1 MSGSR
6 RFMKKY
12 GQVYLANDLILSR
25 ELEILSPLPGEHILE
40 IGPGHGEITERILA
54 IGSEVTAL
62 ELDPG
67 LVSYLSAKLSD
78 YERSGQLELINM
90 SFLDFEP
97 GRYDAVIGNIPY
109 YITSPI
115 FFKLYDFDFL
125 RAVLMVQR
133 EVAGRAIA
141 KPGSSNYSRFSINCY
156 LRYEVEKILDVPSFH
171 FRPEPSVD
179 SSILLLKKKNILSTE
194 ELKRLD
200 ELLKRAFSQRR
211 KILKN
216 TVPEAPPEMLKKRP
230 QELSPE
236 DYLRI
241 QSEIY

>member
-1 MSGSR
+1 M
-6 RFMKKY
+6 MKRY
-12 GQVYLANDLILSR
+12 GQVYLVNDLTLSR

-40 IGPGHGEITERILA
+40 IGAGHGEITGRILER
-54 IGSEVTAL
+54 GSAVTAL
-62 ELDPG
+62 ELDPA
-67 LVSYLSAKLSD
+67 LVGYLSAKFRD
-78 YERSGQLELINM
+78 YEKSGQLRLINM
-90 SFLDFEP
+90 SFLDFDL
-97 GRYDAVIGNIPY
+97 GRFDAIIGNIPY

-115 FFKLYDFDFL
+115 FFRLYDFDFS

-133 EVAGRAIA
+133 EVAERAIA
-141 KPGSSNYSRFSINCY
+141 KPGSRNYSRFSVNCF
-156 LRYEVEKILDVPSFH
+156 LRYEVKKMLDVPSSH

-179 SSILLLKKKNILSTE
+179 SSILLLKKKNILSAE
-194 ELKRLD
+194 ELKQLD

-216 TVPEAPPEMLKKRP
+216 TVPQAPPEMLNRRP

-241 QSEIY
+241 QFGFS